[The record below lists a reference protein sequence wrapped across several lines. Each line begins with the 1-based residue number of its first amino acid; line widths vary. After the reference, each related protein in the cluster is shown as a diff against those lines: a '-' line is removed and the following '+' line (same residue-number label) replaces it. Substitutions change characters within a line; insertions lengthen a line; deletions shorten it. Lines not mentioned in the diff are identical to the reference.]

1 MNEHTDTGFDT
12 RAAAAIADG
21 GLQSSLAGLKRG
33 FVGNRA
39 RAVAALPEFE
49 ALREEGAAIKEH
61 TLQNLDHYL
70 LMYERAVTAR
80 GGKVH
85 WAHDAKEACEIIR
98 TICRETNAKLV
109 TKGKSMVSEEIGL
122 NGVLE
127 ADGIEVVETDAGEYI
142 VQLAGEA
149 PSHIVMPTVHK
160 TVEQISDLFADKHKG
175 LGVPKTA
182 DPAELIGQI
191 RTVMREKF
199 FTADVGITGANFL
212 IAETGS
218 NIIVTNEGNGDL
230 TSTLARVHVVTVG
243 IEKVVPSVNDAITL
257 LRLLARSALGMDFT
271 TYMSLLGG
279 GKLAGDADGPEQYH
293 VVLIDNG
300 RTKML
305 DGPFRPMLRCI
316 RCGACMN
323 HCPVYMSV
331 GGHAYNWVYPGPM
344 GAVLTPMIAGHEK
357 GGELPHACTLNG
369 RCQQVCPVKIPL
381 PDMLRRLRHEQWEA
395 GLIAGKVRA
404 GLGLWSFVARR
415 PALYHFA
422 TRIGV
427 RMLKAFARGTG
438 RLTWLPLGGGWTG
451 GRDMP
456 APAGKTFHELWR
468 ERQKERGGS

>member
-1 MNEHTDTGFDT
+1 MEHVKGSFDG
-12 RAAAAIADG
+12 RAAVAIDDSD
-21 GLQSSLAGLKRG
+21 LQSSLGALKRG
-33 FVGNRA
+33 FVANRA

-49 ALREEGAAIKEH
+49 ALREEGAAIKDH
-61 TLQNLDHYL
+61 ALANLDHYL
-70 LMYERAVTAR
+70 AIYERNVIAQ

-85 WAHDAKEACEIIR
+85 WARDDKEACEIIR
-98 TICRETNAKLV
+98 GICRSANAKLV

-160 TVEQISDLFADKHKG
+160 TIPQISDLFDEKHKA
-175 LGVPKTA
+175 LGVPRTE
-182 DPAELIGQI
+182 DPAQLIGQI
-191 RTVMREKF
+191 RTIMRRKF
-199 FTADVGITGANFL
+199 FKADVGLTGANFL

-230 TSTLARVHVVTVG
+230 TSTMARVHVVTVG
-243 IEKVVPSVNDAITL
+243 IEKVVPSINDAISL
-257 LRLLARSALGMDFT
+257 LRLLARSALGIDFT
-271 TYMSLLGG
+271 TYMSLLTGP
-279 GKLAGDADGPEQYH
+279 KRPGDIDGPEEYH

-323 HCPVYMSV
+323 HCPVYMNA
-331 GGHAYNWVYPGPM
+331 GGHAYNSVYPGPM

-381 PDMLRRLRHEQWEA
+381 PDMLRRLRHEQWEE
-395 GLIAGKVRA
+395 GLVAAKVRS
-404 GLGLWSFVARR
+404 GLGLWSWFARR
-415 PALYHFA
+415 PKLYHFA
-422 TRIGV
+422 ARLGARTLHVI
-427 RMLKAFARGTG
+427 ARGQG
-438 RLTWLPLGGGWTG
+438 RLAWLPLGAGWTAE
-451 GRDMP
+451 RDMP
-456 APAGKTFHELWR
+456 APQGKTFQELWR
-468 ERQKERGGS
+468 ARGKDVRS

>member
-1 MNEHTDTGFDT
+1 
-12 RAAAAIADG
+12 
-21 GLQSSLAGLKRG
+21 
-33 FVGNRA
+33 
-39 RAVAALPEFE
+39 
-49 ALREEGAAIKEH
+49 
-61 TLQNLDHYL
+61 
-70 LMYERAVTAR
+70 
-80 GGKVH
+80 
-85 WAHDAKEACEIIR
+85 
-98 TICRETNAKLV
+98 
-109 TKGKSMVSEEIGL
+109 
-122 NGVLE
+122 
-127 ADGIEVVETDAGEYI
+127 
-142 VQLAGEA
+142 
-149 PSHIVMPTVHK
+149 
-160 TVEQISDLFADKHKG
+160 
-175 LGVPKTA
+175 
-182 DPAELIGQI
+182 
-191 RTVMREKF
+191 MRDKF
-199 FTADVGITGANFL
+199 FSADVGITGANFL

-279 GKLAGDADGPEQYH
+279 GKLAGDIDGPEQYH

-344 GAVLTPMIAGHEK
+344 GAVLTPMIAGHER

-395 GLIAGKVRA
+395 GLISGKVRT
-404 GLGLWSFVARR
+404 GLGLWSFFARR

-422 TRIGV
+422 ARFGARILNV
-427 RMLKAFARGTG
+427 MARGKG
-438 RLTWLPLGGGWTG
+438 RLGWLPLGSGWTA

-456 APAGKTFHELWR
+456 APQGKTFQELWR
-468 ERQKERGGS
+468 ARQKGRA

>member
-1 MNEHTDTGFDT
+1 VNEHTKTDFDT

-21 GLQSSLAGLKRG
+21 GLQSSLAALKRG
-33 FVGNRA
+33 FVANRA
-39 RAVAALPEFE
+39 AAVAALPEFE

-61 TLQNLDHYL
+61 TLQNLDYYL
-70 LMYERAVTAR
+70 EIYERAVLAR

-98 TICRETNAKLV
+98 TICRDANAKLV

-127 ADGIEVVETDAGEYI
+127 ADGIEVIETDAGEYI

-149 PSHIVMPTVHK
+149 PSHIVAPTVHK
-160 TVEQISDLFADKHKG
+160 TVQQISDLFDDKHKA
-175 LGVPKTA
+175 LGVAKTQE
-182 DPAELIGQI
+182 PAELIGQI
-191 RTVMREKF
+191 RTIMREKF

-257 LRLLARSALGMDFT
+257 LRLLARSALGMEFT

-279 GKLAGDADGPEQYH
+279 GKLAGDIDGPEEYH

-331 GGHAYNWVYPGPM
+331 GGHAYDWVYPGPM

-381 PDMLRRLRHEQWEA
+381 PDMLRQLRHEQWEA
-395 GLIAGKVRA
+395 GLISGKVRT

-427 RMLKAFARGTG
+427 RVMKMFARGRG
-438 RLTWLPLGGGWTG
+438 RLTWLPLGGGWTD

-456 APAGKTFHELWR
+456 APQGKTFQELWR
-468 ERQKERGGS
+468 ERQKGRGS

>member
-1 MNEHTDTGFDT
+1 MNEHTKKGFDQ

-21 GLQSSLAGLKRG
+21 GLQSSLEGLKRG

-70 LMYERAVTAR
+70 EIYERAVTAR

-98 TICRETNAKLV
+98 TICREADAKLV

-160 TVEQISDLFADKHKG
+160 TVAQISDLFADKHRA
-175 LGVPKTA
+175 LGVPKTQ

-191 RTVMREKF
+191 RTVMRKKF

-279 GKLAGDADGPEQYH
+279 GKLAGEPDGPEQYH

-300 RTKML
+300 ARKCST
-305 DGPFRPMLRCI
+305 DRSARCSD
-316 RCGACMN
+316 A
-323 HCPVYMSV
+323 SAAA
-331 GGHAYNWVYPGPM
+331 HA
-344 GAVLTPMIAGHEK
+344 
-357 GGELPHACTLNG
+357 
-369 RCQQVCPVKIPL
+369 
-381 PDMLRRLRHEQWEA
+381 
-395 GLIAGKVRA
+395 
-404 GLGLWSFVARR
+404 
-415 PALYHFA
+415 
-422 TRIGV
+422 
-427 RMLKAFARGTG
+427 
-438 RLTWLPLGGGWTG
+438 
-451 GRDMP
+451 
-456 APAGKTFHELWR
+456 
-468 ERQKERGGS
+468 

>member
-1 MNEHTDTGFDT
+1 MEHSAGSFET
-12 RAAAAIADG
+12 RAIGAMADPA
-21 GLQSSLAGLKRG
+21 LQNALGNLERG
-33 FVGNRA
+33 FVANRR
-39 RAVAALPEFE
+39 RAVAELPEFE
-49 ALREEGAAIKEH
+49 ALREEGAAIKDH
-61 TLQNLDHYL
+61 VLANLDYYL
-70 LMYERAVTAR
+70 ELYERAVIRR

-85 WAHDAKEACEIIR
+85 WARDAAEACEIVLG
-98 TICRETNAKLV
+98 ICRAANAKTV

-122 NGVLE
+122 NAVLE
-127 ADGIEVVETDAGEYI
+127 AEGLEVIETDAGEYI
-142 VQLAGEA
+142 VQMAGEA
-149 PSHIVMPTVHK
+149 PSHIVAPTVHK
-160 TVEQISDLFADKHKG
+160 TVEQISKLFAEKHKH
-175 LGVPKTA
+175 LGFKETM

-191 RTVMREKF
+191 RTVMRKKF
-199 FTADVGITGANFL
+199 FSADVGLTGANFL

-230 TSTLARVHVVTVG
+230 TSTMARVHVVTVG
-243 IEKVVPSVNDAITL
+243 IEKVVPSVNDAMML

-271 TYMSLLGG
+271 TYMTLMS
-279 GKLAGDADGPEQYH
+279 GKRLAGDFDGPDEYH
-293 VVLIDNG
+293 VVLVDNG

-395 GLIAGKVRA
+395 GLAGTKVRA
-404 GLGLWSFVARR
+404 GLGLWAWFARR
-415 PALYHFA
+415 PRLYHWAAGVAMPILAKFA
-422 TRIGV
+422 GSRGRFTR
-427 RMLKAFARGTG
+427 
-438 RLTWLPLGGGWTG
+438 LPLASGWTA

-456 APAGKTFHELWR
+456 APQGETFHALWKKR
-468 ERQKERGGS
+468 KAGPR

>member
-1 MNEHTDTGFDT
+1 MEQANGDFDT
-12 RAAAAIADG
+12 RAAAAIGDG
-21 GLQSSLAGLKRG
+21 DLQSSLAALKRG

-70 LMYERAVTAR
+70 EIYERAVTAR

-85 WAHDAKEACEIIR
+85 WAHDGKEACEIIR
-98 TICRETNAKLV
+98 TICRDADAKLV

-160 TVEQISDLFADKHKG
+160 TVEQISDLFADKHKA
-175 LGVPKTA
+175 LGVPKTK

-191 RTVMREKF
+191 RTVMRRKF
-199 FTADVGITGANFL
+199 FSADVGITGANFL

-279 GKLAGDADGPEQYH
+279 GKLAGDIDGPEQYH

-344 GAVLTPMIAGHEK
+344 GAVLTPMIAGHER

-395 GLIAGKVRA
+395 GLISGKVRT
-404 GLGLWSFVARR
+404 GLGLWSFFARR

-422 TRIGV
+422 ARFGARILNV
-427 RMLKAFARGTG
+427 MARGKG
-438 RLTWLPLGGGWTG
+438 RLGWLPLGSGWTA

-456 APAGKTFHELWR
+456 APQGKTFQELWR
-468 ERQKERGGS
+468 ARQKGRA